1 MFLIGDHRQQLLNL
15 HYAEYLWQLMRFTGI
30 KRSRD
35 NKGSRVNMFEKKA
48 ASLCC
53 LVAFFTTH
61 PMLFNDKANVI
72 NDILLANP
80 GGQAIVIVSKKK
92 PYFLH
97 VIADGT
103 G

>member
-1 MFLIGDHRQQLLNL
+1 
-15 HYAEYLWQLMRFTGI
+15 
-30 KRSRD
+30 
-35 NKGSRVNMFEKKA
+35 MFERKA

-61 PMLFNDKANVI
+61 PMLFNNEANVI
-72 NDILLANP
+72 NDILQANP

-92 PYFLH
+92 PHFLH

-103 G
+103 GCILLCKNRVVELLKESLCFI